1 MPIAAAAVQN
11 SCWWIFSCLLLFF
24 SNIKAMVCIYH
35 NNCSKEFNTIAPLKR
50 IKKHI
55 FFSNFSFI
63 LLIKFWKN
71 RMLTFISFRWISY
84 NLLNATND
92 LPPLGCLVSYLSDL
106 CCKCQRIQ
114 IDSNFTKIFFFFL
127 ALRNFPS
134 NYIFWTPESSE
145 LNRELFGFYH

>member
-1 MPIAAAAVQN
+1 MPIAAAAVHD

-63 LLIKFWKN
+63 LQIKLIK
-71 RMLTFISFRWISY
+71 IEC
-84 NLLNATND
+84 
-92 LPPLGCLVSYLSDL
+92 LPSYLFVEFYINLIFSMQQTICLRWDAL
-106 CCKCQRIQ
+106 FHICLIYVANANEFKLTH
-114 IDSNFTKIFFFFL
+114 SNFTKIFFFFL

-134 NYIFWTPESSE
+134 NYIF
-145 LNRELFGFYH
+145 